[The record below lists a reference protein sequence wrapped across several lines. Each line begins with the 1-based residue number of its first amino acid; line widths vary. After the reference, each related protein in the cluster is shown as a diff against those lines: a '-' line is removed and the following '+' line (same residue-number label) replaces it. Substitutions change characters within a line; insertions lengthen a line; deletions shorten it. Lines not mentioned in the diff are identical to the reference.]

1 MVNSKNNKTK
11 EILFHLKNSWRTTK
25 EIFDVL
31 PNYREMRRQVFGHM
45 RVPRFDYEDWQWQ
58 EEKKFY
64 KLLSKLRKDGLI
76 EKKQDKQLSWWK
88 ITKKGLERLSFRK
101 KDF

>member
-1 MVNSKNNKTK
+1 MVNLKNNKTK

-45 RVPRFDYEDWQWQ
+45 RVPRFDYEEWQWQ
-58 EEKKFY
+58 EEKRFY
-64 KLLSKLRKDGLI
+64 KLLSKLPKNGLI
-76 EKKQDKQLSWWK
+76 
-88 ITKKGLERLSFRK
+88 
-101 KDF
+101 